1 MGTLLVRD
9 IHTLATMDAIRREMR
24 DAAIYVRGNAIVAV
38 GKLGDMPSAT
48 ADRVIDAS
56 RHVVLPGLVN
66 THHHLFQTLTR
77 ALAQDA
83 GLFQW
88 LATLYPVWARLTA
101 DAAYVSAK
109 LGMAELMLSGC
120 TTTSDHLYLFPNDV
134 RLDDTIRA
142 GREMGIRFHATRG
155 SMSVGVSAGGLPPD
169 ALVEAEPA
177 ILTDTRRVIETF
189 HDPARFAMTRIAVAP
204 CSPFSVSR
212 ELMRDSA
219 ALARSYGVGL
229 HTHLAEN
236 DHDVAYSL
244 ERFGCRPGEYVESVG
259 WTGPDVWHAH
269 CVKLDDAEILRFA
282 ASRTGVCHC
291 PASNLR
297 LGSGRAPFARMRA
310 AGLRVGIGVDGSA
323 SNDGSNL
330 LTEARL
336 ALLLSRIAG
345 DAAALTARDA
355 LDVATRGG
363 AAVLNRDD
371 IGAIAPGMAADFV
384 GFSIDTPAFAGAQH
398 DPIAALMLCAPRGVD
413 FSVIDGKLRI
423 SEGQLTDVDLPVLL
437 AQHNALS
444 RHLLAG

>member
-244 ERFGCRPGEYVESVG
+244 ERFGCRPGEYAESVG

-297 LGSGRAPFARMRA
+297 LASGRAPFARMRA

-336 ALLLSRIAG
+336 ALLLSRMAG